1 MRFIPLR
8 DQKADPNWVK
18 RASVLIADLKT
29 AADSAARNKIIDDNR
44 ALWGE
49 LKDWLLGLSHGK
61 CWFSEAKD
69 CFSHWDVE
77 HYRPKKSAKDRD
89 GTTHDGY
96 WWLAFDWENFRICG
110 NAGNRKKSTFFPL
123 RDGCARAVV
132 DGDLRHE
139 VPMLLDPVDEDD
151 PVLLFFDLEGH
162 AVAAPHVTDAWE
174 TTRVEYSVE
183 RYNLDFPPLMDRRK
197 TVWAECWNRVEE
209 YRRELR
215 LCRKDPTNA
224 VARDRVKQAAKRVR
238 AMIREERELSAVA
251 RACVESAGDPRLTGL
266 LRSA

>member
-1 MRFIPLR
+1 M
-8 DQKADPNWVK
+8 
-18 RASVLIADLKT
+18 
-29 AADSAARNKIIDDNR
+29 
-44 ALWGE
+44 
-49 LKDWLLGLSHGK
+49 
-61 CWFSEAKD
+61 
-69 CFSHWDVE
+69 
-77 HYRPKKSAKDRD
+77 
-89 GTTHDGY
+89 
-96 WWLAFDWENFRICG
+96 
-110 NAGNRKKSTFFPL
+110 
-123 RDGCARAVV
+123 
-132 DGDLRHE
+132 
-139 VPMLLDPVDEDD
+139 
-151 PVLLFFDLEGH
+151 
-162 AVAAPHVTDAWE
+162 TDAWE